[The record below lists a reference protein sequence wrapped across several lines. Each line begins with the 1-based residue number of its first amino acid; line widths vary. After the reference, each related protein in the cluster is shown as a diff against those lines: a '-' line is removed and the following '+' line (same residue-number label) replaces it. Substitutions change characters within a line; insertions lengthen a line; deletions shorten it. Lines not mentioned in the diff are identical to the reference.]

1 MKRIQDIEKLTAAD
15 WDRIGAD
22 ESIPVPSDW
31 QVRLPE
37 RRRHA
42 TLVWS
47 IAASVA
53 VVAGIGL
60 TALLHTP
67 EPKDTFTDPYLAYAA
82 IEQAFGRMG
91 EAVSQGV
98 VILEQK
104 EMEIDKVTYWK

>member
-22 ESIPVPSDW
+22 ESLPVPKDL
-31 QVRLPE
+31 QVRLP
-37 RRRHA
+37 RRRA
-42 TLVWS
+42 VVWS

-60 TALLHTP
+60 SALLRTP

-82 IEQAFGRMG
+82 VEQAFSRMG
-91 EAVSQGV
+91 QTVARSAD
-98 VILEQK
+98 IIEQS
-104 EMEIDKVTYWK
+104 ENKVTYWK

>member
-31 QVRLPE
+31 KVQLPE
-37 RRRHA
+37 HHRHTA
-42 TLVWS
+42 AVWS

-60 TALLHTP
+60 TALLRTP
-67 EPKDTFTDPYLAYAA
+67 EPEDTFTDPYLAYAA

-91 EAVSQGV
+91 NAVSQGA

-104 EMEIDKVTYWK
+104 ESEFDKVTYWK

>member
-22 ESIPVPSDW
+22 ETVPVPADLRVS
-31 QVRLPE
+31 LP
-37 RRRHA
+37 RRSR

-53 VVAGIGL
+53 VLAGIGL
-60 TALLHTP
+60 WGLRSSA

-82 IEQAFGRMG
+82 VEQAFARMG
-91 EAVSQGV
+91 GSVAQSAQ
-98 VILEQK
+98 ILSEQQPQ
-104 EMEIDKVTYWK
+104 IDKITYWK